1 VYGPCSIRK
10 SEQGAGIPNGYKRHY
25 ELMGSIV
32 LSTLNAKFIHAS
44 VGLRYLYA
52 NLNELQSSCSIM
64 EFEASQPARE
74 VVESILEADPKI
86 VGFGVYIWNV
96 VKTREVI
103 SLLKKVKP
111 ETIVVIGGPEVSFEY
126 EEQPIVALA
135 DYLITGE
142 ADVAFREL
150 CQALVAGERPA
161 DKVIHSGLPALT
173 EIALPYKYYTDR
185 DIAHRVIYVEVS
197 RGCPFTCEFC
207 LSSIDIP
214 VRQFDHMQVLAELD
228 ELYKRGARTFK
239 FVDRTFNL
247 NMRTSLTILNFFLER
262 MGPGLFVHFEMVP
275 DRFPTQLR
283 EVVAKFPPGSLQ
295 LEIGVQTLNPEVS
308 ANISRRQD
316 VPKLKEN
323 IAYLRGETTAY
334 LHIDLI
340 VGLPGETIE
349 SFGRGF
355 NDIIALNPH
364 EIQVGILKRLR
375 GTPIKRHDDEY
386 LMRFSDEPPY
396 EVLKTKDVSFK
407 ELQQM
412 GRFARYWD
420 LVANSGNFVESRP
433 LLLACGSTPFD
444 AFFAFSEWLF
454 SKVGRRA
461 SINLKTLSELVFEYL
476 VTVQGGEGDSVGE
489 IVARDYQ
496 RGGRSDLPRSLA
508 AYASGHKGGEAR
520 VLALKRQQRATAD
533 TPRCESR

>member
-1 VYGPCSIRK
+1 MAR
-10 SEQGAGIPNGYKRHY
+10 
-25 ELMGSIV
+25 IV

-52 NLNELQSSCSIM
+52 NLAELQPCATIA

-74 VVESILEADPKI
+74 IVESILEHEPTI

-103 SLLKKVKP
+103 SFLKKVRP
-111 ETIVVIGGPEVSFEY
+111 DITVVIGGPEVSFEY

-135 DYLITGE
+135 NYLITGE
-142 ADVAFREL
+142 ADVAFRDL
-150 CQALVAGERPA
+150 CRQLVAGERPEG
-161 DKVIHSGLPALT
+161 KVIKAGLPALS
-173 EIALPYKYYTDR
+173 ELALPYQHYTDK

-214 VRQFDHMQVLAELD
+214 VRQFDHLRVLDELD

-247 NMRTSLTILNFFLER
+247 NIRTSLTILNFFLER
-262 MGPGLFVHFEMVP
+262 MEPGLFVHFEMVP
-275 DRFPTQLR
+275 DRFPQQLR

-323 IAYLRGETTAY
+323 IAYLRAETAAY

-340 VGLPGETIE
+340 VGLPGESVE

-355 NDIIALNPH
+355 NDIVALNPH

-375 GTPIKRHDDEY
+375 GTPIKRHDDSYE
-386 LMRFSDEPPY
+386 MKFSDEPPY
-396 EVLKTKDVSFK
+396 EILQTKDVSFK
-407 ELQQM
+407 ELQKM

-420 LVANSGNFVESRP
+420 LVANSGNFLESRAH
-433 LLLACGSTPFD
+433 LLQAGSTPFD
-444 AFFAFSEWLF
+444 AFLAFSEWLY

-476 VTVQGGEGDSVGE
+476 VMTSGAESERSQE
-489 IVARDYQ
+489 IGQMVARDYT
-496 RGGRSDLPRSLA
+496 RGGRFDLPR
-508 AYASGHKGGEAR
+508 
-520 VLALKRQQRATAD
+520 VLAPYAPETESNHDKVLSLKRQKRAIA
-533 TPRCESR
+533 S

>member
-1 VYGPCSIRK
+1 MPRIIL
-10 SEQGAGIPNGYKRHY
+10 A
-25 ELMGSIV
+25 
-32 LSTLNAKFIHAS
+32 TLNAKFIHAS

-52 NLNELQSSCSIM
+52 NLGELQPLASIA
-64 EFEASQPARE
+64 EYEASQPARE
-74 VVESILEADPKI
+74 IVESILEQEPTI

-103 SLLKKVKP
+103 SFLKKVRP
-111 ETIVVIGGPEVSFEY
+111 EITVVIGGPEVSFEY
-126 EEQPIVALA
+126 EEQEVVALA

-142 ADVAFREL
+142 ADVAFRDL
-150 CQALVAGERPA
+150 CRELVAGRRPET
-161 DKVIHSGLPALT
+161 KVINAGLPALT
-173 EIALPYKYYTDR
+173 DLALPYQHYTDK

-214 VRQFDHMQVLAELD
+214 VRQFDHLRVLDELD
-228 ELYKRGARTFK
+228 ALYKRGARTFK

-247 NMRTSLTILNFFLER
+247 NIRTSLTILNFFLER
-262 MGPGLFVHFEMVP
+262 MEPGLFVHFEMVP

-323 IAYLRGETTAY
+323 IAYLRAETAAY

-340 VGLPGETIE
+340 VGLPGESVE

-355 NDIIALNPH
+355 NEIVALNPH

-375 GTPIKRHDDEY
+375 GTPIKRHDDPYE
-386 LMRFSDEPPY
+386 MKFSDEPPY
-396 EVLKTKDVSFK
+396 EILQNRDVSFK
-407 ELQQM
+407 ELQVM

-420 LVANSGNFVESRP
+420 LVANSGNFLESRP
-433 LLLACGSTPFD
+433 LLLEIGSTPFD
-444 AFFAFSEWLF
+444 AFFAFSEWLYG
-454 SKVGRRA
+454 KVGRRA
-461 SINLKTLSELVFEYL
+461 SINLKSLSELVFEYL
-476 VTVQGGEGDSVGE
+476 GERSGKDIAEVGCV
-489 IVARDYQ
+489 VARDYI
-496 RGGRSDLPRSLA
+496 RGGRSDLPKMLA
-508 AYASGHKGGEAR
+508 PFADGRREAHDK
-520 VLALKRQQRATAD
+520 VLSLKRQQRAIAG
-533 TPRCESR
+533 

>member
-1 VYGPCSIRK
+1 MSR
-10 SEQGAGIPNGYKRHY
+10 
-25 ELMGSIV
+25 IV
-32 LSTLNAKFIHAS
+32 LATLNAKFIHAS

-52 NLNELQSSCSIM
+52 NLAELQPLAAIA
-64 EFEASQPARE
+64 EYEASQPARE
-74 VVESILEADPKI
+74 IVESLLEQEPTI

-103 SLLKKVKP
+103 SFLKKVRP
-111 ETIVVIGGPEVSFEY
+111 EITVVIGGPEVSFEY
-126 EEQPIVALA
+126 ENQPIVSLA

-142 ADVAFREL
+142 ADVAFRDL
-150 CQALVAGERPA
+150 CRELVAGRKPET
-161 DKVIHSGLPALT
+161 KVNNSGLPALT
-173 EIALPYKYYTDR
+173 ELALPYDYYTDK

-214 VRQFDHMQVLAELD
+214 VRQFDHLRVLDELD
-228 ELYKRGARTFK
+228 TLYKRGARTFK

-247 NMRTSLTILNFFLER
+247 NIRTSLTILNFFLER
-262 MGPGLFVHFEMVP
+262 MEPGLFVHFEMVP

-283 EVVAKFPPGSLQ
+283 EVVAKFPSGSLQ
-295 LEIGVQTLNPEVS
+295 FEIGVQTLNPEVS

-316 VPKLKEN
+316 VAKLKEN
-323 IAYLRGETTAY
+323 IAFLRAETAAY

-340 VGLPGETIE
+340 VGLPGESVE

-355 NDIIALNPH
+355 NEIVALNPH

-375 GTPIKRHDDEY
+375 GTPIKRHDDQYE
-386 LMRFSDEPPY
+386 MKFSDEPPY
-396 EVLKTKDVSFK
+396 EILQNRDVSFK
-407 ELQQM
+407 ELQVM

-420 LVANSGNFVESRP
+420 LVANSGNFIESRP
-433 LLLACGSTPFD
+433 LLLQAGPTPFD
-444 AFFAFSEWLF
+444 AFFAFSAWLY

-476 VTVQGGEGDSVGE
+476 SDQSGTDVAEVGSM
-489 IVARDYQ
+489 VARDYM
-496 RGGRSDLPRSLA
+496 RGGRSDLPKNLA
-508 AYASGHKGGEAR
+508 PFADDRREAHDK
-520 VLALKRQQRATAD
+520 VLSLKRQQRAIAG
-533 TPRCESR
+533 

>member
-1 VYGPCSIRK
+1 
-10 SEQGAGIPNGYKRHY
+10 
-25 ELMGSIV
+25 MGETIAMPRIV

-52 NLNELQSSCSIM
+52 NLGELQPEGVIL

-74 VVESILEADPKI
+74 VVESILEVNPTI

-96 VKTREVI
+96 SKTREVI
-103 SLLKKVKP
+103 SLLKKVRP
-111 ETIVVIGGPEVSFEY
+111 EIVVVIGGPEVSFEY
-126 EEQPIVALA
+126 EDQPIVKLA

-142 ADVAFREL
+142 ADVAFRDL
-150 CQALVAGERPA
+150 CREILAGSGPQERVTHA
-161 DKVIHSGLPALT
+161 GLPALAGLT
-173 EIALPYKYYTDR
+173 LPYAHYTDR

-214 VRQFDHMQVLAELD
+214 VRQFDHLRVLEELD
-228 ELYKRGARTFK
+228 ALYKRGARTFK

-247 NMRTSLTILNFFLER
+247 NIRTSLTILQFFLER
-262 MGPGLFVHFEMVP
+262 MEPGLFVHFEMVP
-275 DRFPTQLR
+275 DRFPAQLR
-283 EVVAKFPPGSLQ
+283 EIVAKFPPGSLQ
-295 LEIGVQTLNPEVS
+295 LEIGVQTLNPAVG

-316 VPKLKEN
+316 VEKLKDN
-323 IAYLRGETTAY
+323 IAYLRRETSAY

-340 VGLPGETIE
+340 VGLPGESIE

-355 NDIIALNPH
+355 DEIVALNPQ

-386 LMRFSDEPPY
+386 QMRFSDEPPY
-396 EVLKTKDVSFK
+396 EVLQTRDVSFK

-433 LLLACGSTPFD
+433 LLLLGTEGPYG
-444 AFFAFSEWLF
+444 AFFAFSEWLYAQ
-454 SKVGRRA
+454 VGRRA

-476 VTVQGGEGDSVGE
+476 VSIKAGDRDEVARM
-489 IVARDYQ
+489 VARDYM
-496 RGGRSDLPRSLA
+496 RGGRSDLPRVLA
-508 AYASGHKGGEAR
+508 PYAGEKRGGEK
-520 VLALKRQQRATAD
+520 VLSLKRQQRVVGT
-533 TPRCESR
+533 

>member
-1 VYGPCSIRK
+1 MAR
-10 SEQGAGIPNGYKRHY
+10 
-25 ELMGSIV
+25 IV

-52 NLNELQSSCSIM
+52 NLEELQPCSTIA
-64 EFEASQPARE
+64 EYEASQPARE
-74 VVESILEADPKI
+74 IVESILEHEPTI

-103 SLLKKVKP
+103 SFLKKVRP
-111 ETIVVIGGPEVSFEY
+111 DITVVIGGPEVSFEY
-126 EEQPIVALA
+126 EDQPIVALA

-142 ADVAFREL
+142 ADLAFRDL
-150 CQALVAGERPA
+150 CRQLVAGEKPES
-161 DKVIHSGLPALT
+161 KVINARLPALP
-173 EIALPYKYYTDR
+173 ELALPYQHYTDK

-214 VRQFDHMQVLAELD
+214 VRQFDHLRVLDELD

-247 NMRTSLTILNFFLER
+247 NIRTSLTILNFFLER
-262 MGPGLFVHFEMVP
+262 MEPGLFVHFEMVP
-275 DRFPTQLR
+275 DRFPQQLR

-295 LEIGVQTLNPEVS
+295 LEIGVQTLSPEVS

-323 IAYLRGETTAY
+323 IAFLRAETAAY

-340 VGLPGETIE
+340 VGLPGESVE

-355 NDIIALNPH
+355 NDIVALNPH

-375 GTPIKRHDDEY
+375 GTPIKRHDDAYE
-386 LMRFSDEPPY
+386 MKFSDEPPY
-396 EVLKTKDVSFK
+396 EILQTKDVSFK
-407 ELQQM
+407 ELQKM

-420 LVANSGNFVESRP
+420 LVANSGNFLESRA
-433 LLLACGSTPFD
+433 LLLQAGSTPFD
-444 AFFAFSEWLF
+444 AFFAFSEWLY

-476 VTVQGGEGDSVGE
+476 VTTGERSGHQDE
-489 IVARDYQ
+489 IGRMVARDYT
-496 RGGRSDLPRSLA
+496 RGGRFDLPR
-508 AYASGHKGGEAR
+508 
-520 VLALKRQQRATAD
+520 VLAPYAPETEAANDKVLSLKRQQRAIA
-533 TPRCESR
+533 S

>member
-1 VYGPCSIRK
+1 MAR
-10 SEQGAGIPNGYKRHY
+10 
-25 ELMGSIV
+25 IV

-52 NLNELQSSCSIM
+52 NLAELQPCANIA
-64 EFEASQPARE
+64 EYEASQLARE
-74 VVESILEADPKI
+74 IVESILEYEPTI

-103 SLLKKVKP
+103 SFLKKVRP
-111 ETIVVIGGPEVSFEY
+111 DIVIVIGGPEVSFEY
-126 EEQPIVALA
+126 EDQPIVALA

-142 ADVAFREL
+142 ADVAFRDL
-150 CQALVAGERPA
+150 CRQLVAGERPEG
-161 DKVIHSGLPALT
+161 KVIKAGLPALP
-173 EIALPYKYYTDR
+173 ELALPYQHYTDK

-214 VRQFDHMQVLAELD
+214 VRQFDHLRVLNELD

-247 NMRTSLTILNFFLER
+247 NIRTSLTILNFFLER
-262 MGPGLFVHFEMVP
+262 MEPGLFVHFEMVP
-275 DRFPTQLR
+275 DRFPQQLR

-295 LEIGVQTLNPEVS
+295 LEIGVQTLNPDVS

-323 IAYLRGETTAY
+323 IAYLRAETSAY

-340 VGLPGETIE
+340 VGLPGESVE

-355 NDIIALNPH
+355 NDIVALNPQ

-375 GTPIKRHDDEY
+375 GTPIKRHDDSYE
-386 LMRFSDEPPY
+386 MKFSDEPPY
-396 EVLKTKDVSFK
+396 EILQTKDVSFK
-407 ELQQM
+407 ELQKM

-420 LVANSGNFVESRP
+420 LVANSGNFLESRAH
-433 LLLACGSTPFD
+433 LLQAGSTPFD
-444 AFFAFSEWLF
+444 AFFAFSEWLY

-476 VTVQGGEGDSVGE
+476 VMSGEGSGNTHE
-489 IVARDYQ
+489 IGRMVARDYT
-496 RGGRSDLPRSLA
+496 RGGRFDLPR
-508 AYASGHKGGEAR
+508 
-520 VLALKRQQRATAD
+520 VLAPYAPETESNNDKVLSLKRQQRTIAN
-533 TPRCESR
+533 

>member
-1 VYGPCSIRK
+1 MTR
-10 SEQGAGIPNGYKRHY
+10 
-25 ELMGSIV
+25 IV

-52 NLNELQSSCSIM
+52 NLAELQPCATIA
-64 EFEASQPARE
+64 EYEASQPARE
-74 VVESILEADPKI
+74 IVESILEHEPTI

-103 SLLKKVKP
+103 SFLKKVRH
-111 ETIVVIGGPEVSFEY
+111 EIVVVIGGPEVSFEY

-142 ADVAFREL
+142 ADVAFRDL
-150 CQALVAGERPA
+150 CRQLVTGEKPES
-161 DKVIHSGLPALT
+161 KVIKAGLPALP
-173 EIALPYKYYTDR
+173 ELALPYQHYTDK

-214 VRQFDHMQVLAELD
+214 VRQFDHLRVLDELD

-247 NMRTSLTILNFFLER
+247 NIRTSLTILNFFLER
-262 MGPGLFVHFEMVP
+262 MEPGLFVHFEMVP
-275 DRFPTQLR
+275 DRFPQQLR

-316 VPKLKEN
+316 VPKLQEN
-323 IAYLRGETTAY
+323 IAYLRAETSAY

-340 VGLPGETIE
+340 VGLPGESVE

-355 NDIIALNPH
+355 NDIVALNPH

-375 GTPIKRHDDEY
+375 GTPIKRHDNSYE
-386 LMRFSDEPPY
+386 MKFSDEPPY
-396 EVLKTKDVSFK
+396 EILQTKDVSFK
-407 ELQQM
+407 ELQKM

-420 LVANSGNFVESRP
+420 LVANSGNFLESRAH
-433 LLLACGSTPFD
+433 LLQAGSTPFD
-444 AFFAFSEWLF
+444 AFFAFSEWLY
-454 SKVGRRA
+454 SRVGRRA

-476 VTVQGGEGDSVGE
+476 VMTSGAESDRSQEFGRM
-489 IVARDYQ
+489 VARDYT
-496 RGGRSDLPRSLA
+496 RGGRFDLPR
-508 AYASGHKGGEAR
+508 
-520 VLALKRQQRATAD
+520 VLAPYAPETESNTDKVLSLKRQQRAIA
-533 TPRCESR
+533 S